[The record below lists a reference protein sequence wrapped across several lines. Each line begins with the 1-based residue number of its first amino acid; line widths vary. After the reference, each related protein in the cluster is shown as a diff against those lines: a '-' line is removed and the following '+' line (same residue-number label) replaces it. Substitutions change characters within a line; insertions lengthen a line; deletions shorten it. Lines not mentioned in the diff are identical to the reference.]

1 MVGFSRPVLARLSV
15 VDQANTVL
23 SPEFRVA
30 SMVEVSISYDYF
42 CTEEMWYEYLSGADR

>member
-30 SMVEVSISYDYF
+30 SMVEVSISYDYL